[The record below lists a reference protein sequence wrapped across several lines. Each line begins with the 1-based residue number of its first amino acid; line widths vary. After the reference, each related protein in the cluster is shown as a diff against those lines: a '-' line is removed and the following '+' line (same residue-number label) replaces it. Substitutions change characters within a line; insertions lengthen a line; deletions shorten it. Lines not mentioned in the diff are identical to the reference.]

1 MWENNFLKN
10 SLVFQ
15 ALLETKSQHY
25 EHTLSKT
32 EDSRL
37 TSSRLTEANW
47 KDLLV
52 EITLACIAAIP
63 THLCPLPPVADSQ
76 TCLTAHG
83 GAKRQK
89 EG

>member
-1 MWENNFLKN
+1 MWENNFVKN

-15 ALLETKSQHY
+15 ALLETKSQYY

-37 TSSRLTEANW
+37 TSSRLKEDNW

-63 THLCPLPPVADSQ
+63 TPSLSSPSSS
-76 TCLTAHG
+76 
-83 GAKRQK
+83 
-89 EG
+89 

>member
-1 MWENNFLKN
+1 MWENNFVKN

-15 ALLETKSQHY
+15 ALLETKSQYY
-25 EHTLSKT
+25 EHTLSKA

-37 TSSRLTEANW
+37 TSSRLKEDNW

-63 THLCPLPPVADSQ
+63 TPSLSSPSSS
-76 TCLTAHG
+76 
-83 GAKRQK
+83 
-89 EG
+89 